1 MTIHKVAHSRLC
13 CLPSPV
19 LYTQVK
25 QLTTLMRIC
34 LSAIVILLGANLLV
48 DLLDSDMVS
57 IMKERNETIQRTIEG
72 M

>member
-1 MTIHKVAHSRLC
+1 
-13 CLPSPV
+13 
-19 LYTQVK
+19 
-25 QLTTLMRIC
+25 MRIC